1 VAGRPGKVKK
11 PGASITADL
20 ANSFTSK
27 EIIMTTASEPAWLRH
42 ARSLLGTREIV
53 GRTHNNALIAFLNT
67 ARKWNGVIWKNDE
80 MPWCGGFVAA
90 CLVAVGVEPVKI
102 AARAKSW
109 AAWGSRL
116 RPERLAPGAVL
127 VFDRAGGGHV
137 GFYVGEDESAFH
149 VLGGNQGNAV
159 TVTRIAKSRLT
170 ASRWPSGVPVIGG
183 AVKMATTAG
192 VPFSSNEA

>member
-1 VAGRPGKVKK
+1 MAGRPGKGHK
-11 PGASITADL
+11 PGPSITAKL

-27 EIIMTTASEPAWLRH
+27 EIIMTTASTPAWLLA
-42 ARSLLGTREIV
+42 ARARLGTREIV
-53 GRTHNNALIAFLNT
+53 GPTHNNKLIAFLNT
-67 ARKWNGVIWKNDE
+67 ASKWNGVIWKDDE

-90 CLVAVGVEPVKI
+90 CLVSVGVEPVKI

-109 AAWGSRL
+109 ASWGSRL

-127 VFDRAGGGHV
+127 VFDRPGGGHV
-137 GFYVGEDESAFH
+137 GFYVGEDASAYH
-149 VLGGNQGNAV
+149 VLGGNQGNAI

-170 ASRWPSGVPVIGG
+170 ASRWPSGVPVVGG